1 MSAILCVAE
10 PHMTGIGGDCFAL
23 LSVDGSSNIKALNA
37 SGKASENSN
46 ANLLRKNGF
55 KYIKPEMPEAIT
67 IPCAISGW
75 GLLHKEHGYMPWR
88 EIFNPAINYAKSGIM
103 VHERVAYDWSNNT
116 KKLLL
121 DNDTSKIF

>member
-88 EIFNPAINYAKSGIM
+88 EILIQP
-103 VHERVAYDWSNNT
+103 
-116 KKLLL
+116 
-121 DNDTSKIF
+121 